1 MSLRC
6 NQEHQ
11 LINIDSTHLLL
22 VEVRVN
28 TSSLNMSLT
37 TLPILPLEAIISYLD
52 FSSIV
57 SLANSHPSLAHLQP
71 KEQNIIGEDFCI
83 SGEGGCTPMPHFP
96 EPYFDVRV
104 ETKGLQSIQIVWEWK
119 GLV

>member
-1 MSLRC
+1 
-6 NQEHQ
+6 
-11 LINIDSTHLLL
+11 
-22 VEVRVN
+22 
-28 TSSLNMSLT
+28 MSLT

-96 EPYFDVRV
+96 ERYFDVRV
-104 ETKGLQSIQIVWEWK
+104 ETKGLQSIKMVWEWK
-119 GLV
+119 GLVWSEMRIFWINLKMMF

>member
-1 MSLRC
+1 MLIEHICSL
-6 NQEHQ
+6 
-11 LINIDSTHLLL
+11 
-22 VEVRVN
+22 
-28 TSSLNMSLT
+28 
-37 TLPILPLEAIISYLD
+37 LPILPMEVIISYLD

-83 SGEGGCTPMPHFP
+83 SGEGGCTPMPHIP
-96 EPYFDVRV
+96 ERYFDVRV